1 MFEITLNL
9 AGKEIVIPETIVN
22 VYIVAIILI
31 IFAVVVNRK
40 IKKTNPNDIPSGL
53 LNVVEVAVELVQT
66 LVKQNMGEKQI
77 WFTPYIFTLA
87 SFLLVSNLFGL
98 LGFTPPTSDY
108 NVTLS
113 LALITFT
120 LTQFYGI
127 KNNGIGGYLKGFFDP
142 LPFLLPLNILGELAN
157 PISLS
162 FRLFGNILSGVII
175 MSLIYNALGLISPL
189 ITPVLHAYFDVFSGI
204 LQTFIFSMLTMIFIG
219 GNFDN

>member
-31 IFAVVVNRK
+31 IFSIIVNRK
-40 IKKTNPNDIPSGL
+40 VKKADPNETPSGL
-53 LNVVEVAVELVQT
+53 LNVVEIVVEGIRT
-66 LVKQNMGEKQI
+66 LVKQNMGEKQV
-77 WFTPYIFTLA
+77 WFAPYILSLG

-127 KNNGIGGYLKGFFDP
+127 KNNGVLGYAKGFLEP
-142 LPFLLPLNILGELAN
+142 LPFLLPLNIIGELAN
-157 PISLS
+157 PVSLS

-175 MSLIYNALGLISPL
+175 MSLLYNALGLIAPL
-189 ITPVLHAYFDVFSGI
+189 ITPFLHAYFDVFAGI
-204 LQTFIFSMLTMIFIG
+204 LQAFIFSMLTMIFIG
-219 GNFDN
+219 GSFND

>member
-1 MFEITLNL
+1 VFEITLNL
-9 AGKEIVIPETIVN
+9 FGKELIIPETIVN
-22 VYIVAIILI
+22 TYIVALILI
-31 IFAVVVNRK
+31 IFAIVVNRK
-40 IKKTNPNDIPSGL
+40 IKKMNPDDIPSGL

-127 KNNGIGGYLKGFFDP
+127 KNNGIGGYLKGFLEP
-142 LPFLLPLNILGELAN
+142 LPFLLPLNILGEVAN

-175 MSLIYNALGLISPL
+175 MSLIYNALGLVAPL

-219 GNFDN
+219 GTFDN

>member
-189 ITPVLHAYFDVFSGI
+189 ITPVLHAYFDVFAGI

>member
-9 AGKEIVIPETIVN
+9 GGKEIVIAETIVN
-22 VYIVAIILI
+22 TYIVTFLLI
-31 IFAVVVNRK
+31 IFAIVVNRK
-40 IKKTNPNDIPSGL
+40 IKNAKPEDTPSGL
-53 LNVVEVAVELVQT
+53 LNVVEVAVEAIQT

-77 WFTPYIFTLA
+77 WFAPYIFSLA
-87 SFLLVSNLFGL
+87 FFLLVSNLFGL
-98 LGFTPPTSDY
+98 FGFTPPTSDY
-108 NVTLS
+108 NVTLT

-127 KNNGIGGYLKGFFDP
+127 KNNGIVGYAKGFLDP
-142 LPFLLPLNILGELAN
+142 FPFLLPLNILGELAN

-175 MSLIYNALGLISPL
+175 MSLLYNALGLIAPL

-204 LQTFIFSMLTMIFIG
+204 LQTFIFTMLTMIFIG
-219 GNFDN
+219 GSFDD

>member
-87 SFLLVSNLFGL
+87 LFLLVSNLFGL

>member
-9 AGKEIVIPETIVN
+9 FGKELIIPETIVN
-22 VYIVAIILI
+22 TYIVALILI
-31 IFAVVVNRK
+31 IFAIVVNRK
-40 IKKTNPNDIPSGL
+40 IKKMNPDDIPSGL

-127 KNNGIGGYLKGFFDP
+127 KNNGIGGYLKGFLEP
-142 LPFLLPLNILGELAN
+142 LPFLLPLNILGEVAN

-175 MSLIYNALGLISPL
+175 MSLIYNALGLVAPL

-219 GNFDN
+219 GTFDN

>member
-77 WFTPYIFTLA
+77 WFTPIYSLCIV
-87 SFLLVSNLFGL
+87 LVS
-98 LGFTPPTSDY
+98 
-108 NVTLS
+108 V
-113 LALITFT
+113 
-120 LTQFYGI
+120 
-127 KNNGIGGYLKGFFDP
+127 
-142 LPFLLPLNILGELAN
+142 
-157 PISLS
+157 
-162 FRLFGNILSGVII
+162 
-175 MSLIYNALGLISPL
+175 
-189 ITPVLHAYFDVFSGI
+189 
-204 LQTFIFSMLTMIFIG
+204 
-219 GNFDN
+219 